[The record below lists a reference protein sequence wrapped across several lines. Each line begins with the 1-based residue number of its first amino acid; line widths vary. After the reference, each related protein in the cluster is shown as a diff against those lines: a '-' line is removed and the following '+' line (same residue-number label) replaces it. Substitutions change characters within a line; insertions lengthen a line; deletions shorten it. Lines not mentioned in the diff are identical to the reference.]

1 MTDLDA
7 AGAPDASCTAKI
19 SGCSRHY
26 PWYVLGIL
34 TLAQTC
40 HGIDRAI
47 IGLVLAPLGREFF
60 LSDGELG
67 FLAGFAYG
75 IFFALAALPFGF
87 AADTFNRRNLMT
99 VALSLWSGATALC
112 GLATGFWTLMLGRAA
127 VGTAEAAGSP
137 TGMSLISD
145 YFGKDRR
152 ATAIGI
158 WYLSSGIGL
167 AIAFV
172 VGGAIVEQWGWR
184 WAFAAAGVPGLLLA
198 PVLFLTVREPPRGGQ
213 DGSDEVVSDEQQQ
226 LSLPARLRLLAA
238 RPGLL
243 YCIFAIVMIAT
254 GIYGMST
261 WLSTYLIRVYDVPI
275 GRSGMI
281 IAGAYGGLGS
291 LGGFLAG
298 GAIDWV
304 NRRRNGFEPA
314 LTARFGAAIPILTA
328 LAGIGM
334 VMVSDYAT
342 MLVMLMACG
351 FLSASYNGPIY
362 AVIVT
367 IAGPR
372 LRGLAVS
379 TVQLGANLVGVGAGA
394 YLIGAVS
401 DYVGGVGGVA
411 WGIGVAML
419 FTFAGGILLLL
430 GARAIDQDRK
440 RSLAA

>member
-1 MTDLDA
+1 
-7 AGAPDASCTAKI
+7 
-19 SGCSRHY
+19 
-26 PWYVLGIL
+26 
-34 TLAQTC
+34 
-40 HGIDRAI
+40 
-47 IGLVLAPLGREFF
+47 
-60 LSDGELG
+60 
-67 FLAGFAYG
+67 
-75 IFFALAALPFGF
+75 
-87 AADTFNRRNLMT
+87 
-99 VALSLWSGATALC
+99 
-112 GLATGFWTLMLGRAA
+112 MLGRAA

-213 DGSDEVVSDEQQQ
+213 DGPDEVVSDEQQQ

-411 WGIGVAML
+411 WGIGAAML